1 MDGRVEWS
9 PPVEP
14 WRLERRRQRRHDVR
28 RRRLVAGTLTGIVVA
43 LVTFALVSGT
53 GGKVRAAV
61 AGAGGGPAEPD
72 EPKVQTFDIVATGD
86 LLIHAPVWQRAYR
99 NGNGRPDF
107 RPMFAAIRPIVRGA
121 ALALCHV
128 ETPMGAGGES
138 GYPLFNAPPQLANA
152 IAWTGWDACSTASNH
167 SVDKSQYGIE
177 TTALALDN
185 AGVRHTGTFRSR
197 RDARRSLILR
207 VRGLRIAFLSYT
219 YGTNGVRIP
228 QRWSVNL
235 ISRDKVVRD
244 ARRARKRGADFVIAN
259 FHWGTE
265 YSHQVNAQQRTLAR
279 YLLRHETVDL
289 IVGQHAH
296 VVQTIRRIAGRFVV
310 YGEGN
315 LISNQTSA
323 CCPAEAQDGLIAV
336 IHVRAVGREATVTGV
351 DYVPTRVRHPDY
363 VVVPAGLR
371 YRQLVRQGQRSSAEA
386 QAMLQ
391 SYRGTVAH
399 VGTTRFVRPFPRG
412 GAIREAVAQP

>member
-1 MDGRVEWS
+1 MDGRVQWA

-14 WRLERRRQRRHDVR
+14 WRLERRRQRRAEVR
-28 RRRLVAGTLTGIVVA
+28 RRRLVVGMLTGLVVA
-43 LVTFALVSGT
+43 SATFALVSGT
-53 GGKVRAAV
+53 GGEVRAAV
-61 AGAGGGPAEPD
+61 AGGGGKEVPD
-72 EPKVQTFDIVATGD
+72 EPRVQTFDIVASGD

-99 NGNGRPDF
+99 NGSGRPDF

-138 GYPLFNAPPQLANA
+138 GYPLFNAPPELARA

-167 SVDKSQYGIE
+167 SVDRGQYGVE

-197 RDARRSLILR
+197 RESRRPLIMR
-207 VRGLRIAFLSYT
+207 MRGLRIAFLSYT
-219 YGTNGVRIP
+219 YGTNGVSIAQP
-228 QRWSVNL
+228 WSVNL
-235 ISRDKVVRD
+235 LSRGKVVRD
-244 ARRARKRGADFVIAN
+244 ARRARRRGADFVIVN

-265 YSHQVNAQQRTLAR
+265 YSHQVTAEQRRLAR
-279 YLLRHETVDL
+279 YLLRHKTVDL

-296 VVQTIRRIAGRFVV
+296 VVQPIRRIAKRFVV

-315 LISNQTSA
+315 LLSNQTSA
-323 CCPAEAQDGLIAV
+323 CCPAQSQDGLIAV
-336 IHVRAVGREATVTGV
+336 VHVRAVGREATVTGV

-363 VVVPAGLR
+363 VVMPTGTR
-371 YRQLVRQGQRSSAEA
+371 YRQLARRKERSSAEA

-391 SYRGTVAH
+391 SYRRTIGY
-399 VGTTRFVRPFPRG
+399 VGTNRWIQPWPRKAQVLARP
-412 GAIREAVAQP
+412 